1 MLELKNISKS
11 YKQNKVLSDVNLTV
25 EDGEMI
31 ALLGPSGSGKTT
43 ILRLIAGFLEND
55 GGSILVNGQN
65 VETIPTHKRNIGV
78 VFQDYAL
85 FPHMTVEQ
93 NVMFGLKMHKVEPA
107 QAVAYMEEALKLVGL
122 EEYKN
127 RYPSQ
132 LSGGQQQ
139 RVAIARVVAIRAK
152 VMLLDEPLSNLDAKL
167 RRQVRV
173 ELRELQQ
180 KLGITTVIV
189 THDQEEAMTMG
200 DRIAILNEGRIQQVG
215 DAMELYKK
223 PVNRFV
229 AGFLGTPSINF
240 LDLEVCDGAAKLANF
255 NIDLPWIKERLNIEL
270 LPKKYELGV
279 RPEGFSVSANGPI
292 KSVVKIVERLGAETL
307 IYFEIGNRV
316 YCCRAGADNIPAAN
330 EEISFD
336 IDFSRALVF
345 DSESGICLN
354 NK

>member
-11 YKQNKVLSDVNLTV
+11 YKTNKVLDDVNLFV
-25 EDGEMI
+25 EEGEMI

-43 ILRLIAGFLEND
+43 ILRLIAGFLESN
-55 GGSILVNGQN
+55 GGQILVDG
-65 VETIPTHKRNIGV
+65 VDIAAIPTHKRNIGV

-93 NVMFGLKMHKVEPA
+93 NVMFGLKMHKVEQKEA
-107 QAVAYMEEALKLVGL
+107 AERVKEALRLVGL
-122 EEYKN
+122 EGYES
-127 RYPSQ
+127 RFPSQ

-173 ELRELQQ
+173 ELRELQK
-180 KLGITTVIV
+180 KLGITTIIV

-200 DRIAILNEGRIQQVG
+200 DRIAILNDGRIQQIG
-215 DAMELYKK
+215 DAMELYRK

-240 LDLEVCDGAAKLANF
+240 LDLEVGEGTAKIAGCEVDLAKLESEARVK
-255 NIDLPWIKERLNIEL
+255 LE
-270 LPKKYELGV
+270 PKTYTIGI
-279 RPEGFSVSANGPI
+279 RPEDLTVDANGLL
-292 KSVVKIVERLGAETL
+292 KSKVKIIERLGAETL
-307 IYFEIGNRV
+307 VYFDIKGV
-316 YCCRAGADNIPAAN
+316 GCCCRAAASEEPAENADIA
-330 EEISFD
+330 
-336 IDFSRALVF
+336 FSINFGNTPIF
-345 DSESGICLN
+345 DSESGVCLN
-354 NK
+354 